1 MLPPRSLTLVLFTFL
16 GGGDYAAR
24 ESLNLAARV
33 FFTNKWVDMLLGI
46 QGMKKIYS

>member
-1 MLPPRSLTLVLFTFL
+1 LVLFTFL
-16 GGGDYAAR
+16 GGDYAAR